1 MINFNSLPAPLP
13 QDIESYMISGEWDTA
28 REMIEER
35 LKLDL
40 PRMLRD
46 RLLAAEEPTT
56 CPHGRPVVLRL
67 HIRDVEKGFKRA

>member
-35 LKLDL
+35 FPHLKGKIRIY
-40 PRMLRD
+40 PIG
-46 RLLAAEEPTT
+46 PTIGCHT
-56 CPHGRPVVLRL
+56 GPGTLVVFFFGKERT
-67 HIRDVEKGFKRA
+67 E

>member
-28 REMIEER
+28 REMIRER

-46 RLLAAEEPTT
+46 RLLAADFFMD
-56 CPHGRPVVLRL
+56 RL
-67 HIRDVEKGFKRA
+67 SSFYPSPKPPCWMRSES